1 METRVSQ
8 AHFRQT
14 VEVWRWN
21 LPSKRAPLTK
31 AGVIDQN
38 DQDIRR
44 ASGSFGEGHCPWFWI
59 FVGTSDLG
67 VLKRLLGLGQYS
79 LRDRQRGGQK

>member
-44 ASGSFGEGHCPWFWI
+44 ASGSFGEGPLSL
-59 FVGTSDLG
+59 VLDLCRY
-67 VLKRLLGLGQYS
+67 VRS
-79 LRDRQRGGQK
+79 WRP